1 MENYRLK
8 FKNKLKKQ
16 QIKNPVESAEIRV
29 LSFFG
34 FYILI
39 CHFAF

>member
-1 MENYRLK
+1 MENYILK
-8 FKNKLKKQ
+8 FKDKLKKQ

-29 LSFFG
+29 ILFFYI
-34 FYILI
+34 YILI